1 MGKERS
7 GVIYAVSAYIIWGFL
22 PIFWKSLAD
31 VSSIEILLSRILWA
45 FIFTVLLI
53 VLMRNGHQLTEDLK
67 TLWQSQRSFWSLF
80 LASLLIS
87 GNWFLYIWA
96 VNHGFIVQTSLGYY
110 INPLMSVLL
119 GVFFLKEKL
128 SKAQT
133 TAFLLATVG
142 VVILTVSYGSFP
154 FLSFALAIS
163 FALYGLIKKSIQLDA
178 LRVLAIETLFIMPIA
193 LGYYIWLFLTDS
205 TVFLQVSL
213 KIDLLLVLTGV
224 ATALPLVLFAKGAQR
239 MPLYM
244 VGFLQYIA
252 PTIMLF
258 LGVVIYSETFGK
270 TDLISFIFI
279 WAGILLFTASKVL
292 ESIRTKQSHP

>member
-7 GVIYAVSAYIIWGFL
+7 GVIYAVSAYVIWGFL

-45 FIFTVLLI
+45 FVFTVLLI
-53 VLMRNGHQLTEDLK
+53 VLLRNGRQLTDDLK

-80 LASLLIS
+80 MASLLIS

-110 INPLMSVLL
+110 INPLVSVLL

-163 FALYGLIKKSIQLDA
+163 FALYGFIKKS
-178 LRVLAIETLFIMPIA
+178 
-193 LGYYIWLFLTDS
+193 
-205 TVFLQVSL
+205 
-213 KIDLLLVLTGV
+213 
-224 ATALPLVLFAKGAQR
+224 
-239 MPLYM
+239 
-244 VGFLQYIA
+244 
-252 PTIMLF
+252 
-258 LGVVIYSETFGK
+258 
-270 TDLISFIFI
+270 
-279 WAGILLFTASKVL
+279 
-292 ESIRTKQSHP
+292 